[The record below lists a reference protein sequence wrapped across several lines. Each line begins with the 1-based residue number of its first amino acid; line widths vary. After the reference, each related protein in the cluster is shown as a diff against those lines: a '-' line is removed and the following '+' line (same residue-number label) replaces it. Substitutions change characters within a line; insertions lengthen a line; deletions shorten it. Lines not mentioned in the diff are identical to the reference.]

1 MHNPP
6 FGFGEIIVELPKVV
20 KDQKVN
26 LNDLKASKINKMN
39 QFSLVV
45 SPPPP
50 PPKKK
55 KKKKTPK

>member
-20 KDQKVN
+20 KDQKAN
-26 LNDLKASKINKMN
+26 LDDLKASKINKMN
-39 QFSLVV
+39 QSSLVV

-50 PPKKK
+50 PP
-55 KKKKTPK
+55 PH